1 VGRTIVNAN
10 GHRLLLFDIDGTL
23 VTSGARGKRVLTSAL
38 TEVFGTAGDIDNYR
52 FEGKLDPHIVTEL
65 MEEAGVPPE
74 VVRARLDE
82 ALERYLDA
90 LAAEFQ
96 ESGGPVL
103 KPGVLPLLDALEEES
118 SAVRAL
124 LTGNVERGARLK
136 LTAAGLWHRFAF
148 GVWGSEAPCRD
159 DLGPVALTRARE
171 VVGRSFRGEEC
182 VVIGDSR
189 HDVACGLALGAW
201 VVAVATGVTKMD
213 ELAAAGAH
221 VVLPD
226 FTDLS
231 RARQAILG

>member
-1 VGRTIVNAN
+1 VHVN

-23 VTSGARGKRVLTSAL
+23 LTSGARGRRVLTAAL
-38 TEVFGTAGDIDNYR
+38 TEVFGTAGDIENYR
-52 FEGKLDPHIVTEL
+52 FEGKLDPFIVTEL
-65 MEEAGVPPE
+65 MEEAGIAPE
-74 VVRARLDE
+74 VVRERLED

-90 LAAEFQ
+90 LAAEFR

-103 KPGVLPLLDALEEES
+103 KPGVLPLLDAIEEES

-159 DLGPVALTRARE
+159 DLGPVALARARE
-171 VVGRSFRGEEC
+171 VTGKEFRGEEC

-189 HDVACGLALGAW
+189 HDVACGLALGAR
-201 VVAVATGVTKMD
+201 VVAVATGVTKRE

-221 VVLPD
+221 VVLSD
-226 FTDLS
+226 FTDLA
-231 RARQAILG
+231 RAKEAILG